1 MPDIQILELI
11 GYIGSVIVAI
21 SLMMSSIVKLRI
33 INFIGGAVFSA
44 YGFMIGALPVG
55 FLNLF
60 IALVDVYYLIEIFS
74 VKEYFKI
81 LEVRPS
87 SYYLQYFIDFHKE
100 DIKKFM
106 PSFSCSPT
114 EQTNVFFILRN
125 SIPAGLVCAE
135 GYTENEVFV
144 KLDFAIPGYRDFKM
158 GKYVFNKTFKD
169 KGIKKIYSDPGNKAH
184 EKYLKR
190 MGFEQIQLDGKKVY
204 SLKIS

>member
-33 INFIGGAVFSA
+33 INFIGGAVFST

-106 PSFSCSPT
+106 PSFSCTPT
-114 EQTNVFFILRN
+114 EQTHVFFILRN

-135 GYTENEVFV
+135 DYTENEVFV

-158 GKYVFNKTFKD
+158 GKYVFNKIFKER
-169 KGIKKIYSDPGNKAH
+169 GIKKIYSDPGNKAH

-190 MGFEQIQLDGKKVY
+190 MGFEKIQLDGKDVY
-204 SLKIS
+204 LLKIS